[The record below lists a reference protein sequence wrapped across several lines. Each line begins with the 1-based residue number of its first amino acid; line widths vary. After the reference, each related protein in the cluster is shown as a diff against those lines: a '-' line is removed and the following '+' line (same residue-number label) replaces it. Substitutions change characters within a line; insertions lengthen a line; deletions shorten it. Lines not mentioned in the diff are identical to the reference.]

1 MPLTDV
7 FPPLTEV
14 RRGYP
19 AAMRVVVTGAT
30 GNVGTSVVA
39 ALEREPR
46 VTEIVGVARR
56 LPGGDPK
63 KVRWVGADVAETP
76 LTPIFEG
83 ADAVVHLAWA
93 IQPSHDE
100 EAMERVNVLGSQRV
114 FGAAAEAGV
123 GALVYASSVGA
134 YSPGPKD
141 EAVDESWATEGI
153 PTSAYSRHKAR
164 VERLLDD
171 FDAVSRMRVV
181 RLRPGLI
188 FKREAASEIRR
199 FFLGPLLPNLLVR
212 PRLIPFV
219 PDVPR
224 LRFQAVHA
232 DDVGEAYRRAVVGA
246 VDGAFNI
253 AAPPPIGPPE
263 LASLLRAR
271 QLRVPAAA
279 LRTAAGLTWRA
290 HLQPADAGW
299 IDLALGCPLMD
310 VSRARRELGWEPR
323 ATSLDAL
330 GELLLGIRD
339 GAGGDTPP
347 LDREAGGPGRLGEL
361 ASGIGSRNHSPL
373 DR

>member
-1 MPLTDV
+1 
-7 FPPLTEV
+7 
-14 RRGYP
+14 
-19 AAMRVVVTGAT
+19 MRIVVTGAT

-39 ALEREPR
+39 ALERDPA
-46 VTEIVGVARR
+46 VTEIVGIARR
-56 LPGGDPK
+56 LPGIDGGK
-63 KVRWVGADVAETP
+63 TRWVAADVTETP
-76 LTPIFEG
+76 LAPLFSG

-100 EAMERVNVLGSQRV
+100 AAMERVNVLGSRRV
-114 FGAAAEAGV
+114 FDAVAEAGV
-123 GALVYASSVGA
+123 GALVHASSVGA

-141 EAVDESWATEGI
+141 LVDESWPTGGI

-171 FDAVSRMRVV
+171 LEAGGGVRVA

-199 FFLGPLLPNLLVR
+199 FFLGPLLPNVLVR

-232 DDVGEAYRRAVVGA
+232 DDVGDAYRRAVVGD
-246 VDGAFNI
+246 VSGAFNI
-253 AAPPPIGPPE
+253 AAAPTIGPPE
-263 LASLLRAR
+263 LAELLRAR
-271 QLRVPAAA
+271 PVHVPARVLRGAA
-279 LRTAAGLTWRA
+279 SLTWRA

-310 VSRARRELGWEPR
+310 VTRARRELGWEPR

-339 GAGGDTPP
+339 AAGGDTPP
-347 LDREAGGPGRLGEL
+347 LASDAGGPLRVDEF
-361 ASGIGSRNHSPL
+361 ASGIGERN
-373 DR
+373 RGR

>member
-1 MPLTDV
+1 
-7 FPPLTEV
+7 
-14 RRGYP
+14 
-19 AAMRVVVTGAT
+19 MRVVITGAT

-39 ALEREPR
+39 ALERDPA
-46 VTEIVGVARR
+46 VTEIVGLARR
-56 LPGGDPK
+56 LPGAGAS
-63 KVRWVGADVAETP
+63 KVRWVAADVAETP
-76 LTPIFEG
+76 LAPIFAG

-100 EAMERVNVLGSQRV
+100 PAMERVNVLGSQRV

-123 GALVYASSVGA
+123 PALVYASSVGA

-141 EAVDESWATEGI
+141 EAVDESWPTDGI
-153 PTSAYSRHKAR
+153 PSSPYSRHKAR

-171 FDAVSRMRVV
+171 FAAGSRMRVV

-199 FFLGPLLPNLLVR
+199 FFLGPLLPSFLVR

-219 PDVPR
+219 PDVPG

-246 VDGAFNI
+246 ARGAFNI
-253 AAPPPIGPPE
+253 AAAPTIGPPE

-271 QLRVPAAA
+271 RLPIPGAA
-279 LRTAAGLTWRA
+279 LRAATSLTWRA

-299 IDLALGCPLMD
+299 IDLALNCPVMD
-310 VSRARRELGWEPR
+310 ISRAKLELGWEPR
-323 ATSLDAL
+323 TGSLDAL

-347 LDREAGGPGRLGEL
+347 IDPAAGGPGRLGEL
-361 ASGIGSRNHSPL
+361 ASGIGSKNRSGL
-373 DR
+373 GS